1 KKQLFWFFLRWL
13 LCRQKPNVL
22 FVRSAFQHGIQRFGA
37 WRKCGLELSESSIQ
51 TELSQSQFLF
61 ANLKIKA
68 NKIGF
73 WRLNKHKSSTL
84 HLTPHFAKA
93 LLWAAFF
100 ILVFFTVKFRK
111 TLHSNSST
119 TIF

>member
-1 KKQLFWFFLRWL
+1 MSKNL
-13 LCRQKPNVL
+13 LKSDKPIVISSFR
-22 FVRSAFQHGIQRFGA
+22 FVYNAPQRFEA
-37 WRKCGLELSESSIQ
+37 WRKCGLELSGSSIQ

-84 HLTPHFAKA
+84 HLIP
-93 LLWAAFF
+93 LLQ
-100 ILVFFTVKFRK
+100 
-111 TLHSNSST
+111 NGCSSDT
-119 TIF
+119 FGEICVLF